1 MPKMAVDTNEIIGAA
16 IALVVIGVVA
26 GVGILI
32 LTNIGNSP
40 EIANNTNAQQALS
53 NSQNGIVN
61 LTTLLGVAG
70 IVVVAGFILWII
82 MRSFVPSQGS
92 MG

>member
-1 MPKMAVDTNEIIGAA
+1 MAVTTNEIIGMA
-16 IALVVIGVVA
+16 IALVVIGVVS

-32 LTNIGNSP
+32 LTNIGSQD
-40 EIANNTNAQQALS
+40 IVANNTNAQTAIN
-53 NSQNGIVN
+53 NSQTGIVN

-82 MRSFVPSQGS
+82 MRSFVPSQNR

>member
-1 MPKMAVDTNEIIGAA
+1 MAVNTNEIIGMA

-40 EIANNTNAQQALS
+40 SIANNTNAQTAIN
-53 NSQNGIVN
+53 NSSTGILN

-82 MRSFVPSQGS
+82 MRSFVPGGRQGN